1 MTSRRAAPRTRT
13 RSDGRVPPAPTAN
26 TTPAPA
32 STAIPPARPSTAS
45 VPSPPVEARLP
56 VAGLADGLALADA
69 AVPGSG
75 TEPPCVGFVPA
86 VLVPGATIWKP

>member
-13 RSDGRVPPAPTAN
+13 RSDGRVPPAPHREHDPRAREHRD
-26 TTPAPA
+26 
-32 STAIPPARPSTAS
+32 PAREAETGSA
-45 VPSPPVEARLP
+45 PSPPVEARLP
-56 VAGLADGLALADA
+56 AAGLADGLALADA